1 MELGESTP
9 DRISNVPA
17 NAIEQILTLLPI
29 KDAARTSILSRN
41 WRHHWRSIPQL
52 VFDGS
57 FAPLPNTGPCLP
69 DEKKVM
75 VDIYEALLVHDGRVT
90 KFELSIPGL
99 REDCQQIYKLIP
111 HLASKGVQELA
122 LRFSVGQIKLP
133 SSLFTACH
141 LTVLKLQHCSVG
153 APSSF
158 VGFRKLVIL
167 ELEHVIMP
175 EDFLQ
180 NLLPVCPLL
189 EELRFINS
197 SKQKYVLNAPSLKV
211 FLFHTHVLGS
221 VCTIQHAPVLS
232 VLSLPNRCGS
242 KDWFARFA
250 SLPALRQ
257 LTFGISSL
265 KFSELG
271 NAPCKISTTLCQL
284 NVVEITRLLLDNLPQ
299 ARFLICLI
307 MSSPSLQKLTIRLD
321 TSTTQPP
328 SEVIDSLQELLD
340 AEDRPGVCCLQH
352 LEELHINYGQGTRVE
367 LDLVRFVM
375 ATAPQLRVISI
386 KCAVNLSADKI
397 LEFSSE
403 LLSYKRISK
412 DAMVKYI

>member
-1 MELGESTP
+1 MELGESTL

-57 FAPLPNTGPCLP
+57 FAPHPNTGPYLP
-69 DEKKVM
+69 DEKKVL

-90 KFELSIPGL
+90 KFELSIPGFS
-99 REDCQQIYKLIP
+99 EDCQQIYKLIP

-167 ELEHVIMP
+167 ELKHVIMP

-189 EELRFINS
+189 EELRFLNS
-197 SKQKYVLNAPSLKV
+197 SRQKYVLNAPSLKV
-211 FLFHTHVLGS
+211 FIFHPHVSGS
-221 VCTIQHAPVLS
+221 EFTLQHAPVLS
-232 VLSLPNRCGS
+232 VLSLPNGWRF
-242 KDWFARFA
+242 KDWFAEFA
-250 SLPALRQ
+250 SLPALRK

-265 KFSELG
+265 KVS
-271 NAPCKISTTLCQL
+271 
-284 NVVEITRLLLDNLPQ
+284 
-299 ARFLICLI
+299 
-307 MSSPSLQKLTIRLD
+307 
-321 TSTTQPP
+321 
-328 SEVIDSLQELLD
+328 
-340 AEDRPGVCCLQH
+340 
-352 LEELHINYGQGTRVE
+352 
-367 LDLVRFVM
+367 
-375 ATAPQLRVISI
+375 
-386 KCAVNLSADKI
+386 
-397 LEFSSE
+397 
-403 LLSYKRISK
+403 
-412 DAMVKYI
+412 